1 MGEILDDLSIGAP
14 ATVTGDVPLPEA
26 LIPPGWPISGGI
38 GIPHD
43 PRDWWSVD
51 LLFGSRFYSWEQC
64 SMNESKSKK
73 NTPLHDGF
81 EWAGAVARVRR
92 GARSNRAGRRTA
104 LLSMLTAAYVNSSRG
119 GRTSERTT
127 GER

>member
-1 MGEILDDLSIGAP
+1 M
-14 ATVTGDVPLPEA
+14 
-26 LIPPGWPISGGI
+26 
-38 GIPHD
+38 
-43 PRDWWSVD
+43 WSVD
-51 LLFGSRFYSWEQC
+51 LLFGPRFYSWEQC

-73 NTPLHDGF
+73 TAPLHDGF

-92 GARSNRAGRRTA
+92 GTRSNRAGRRTA

-119 GRTSERTT
+119 GRISDRSA